1 MASAPPDSGEE
12 FTHCLHP
19 AATRADLGGVQRVYG
34 LAGGSRGE
42 DALYSWAEG
51 RSCISWNSIAKELFL
66 RLAGEKN

>member
-51 RSCISWNSIAKELFL
+51 RGPILHFLELDREGAL
-66 RLAGEKN
+66 PPVGR

>member
-1 MASAPPDSGEE
+1 MRGGLPLPPGPGRWQAGEVWIVW
-12 FTHCLHP
+12 L
-19 AATRADLGGVQRVYG
+19 RGVQRVYG

-66 RLAGEKN
+66 RLAGDKN